1 LEVHILEKK
10 HFLEDPRIWGPDP
23 RKRPSRPS
31 NHKISGNNLI
41 NMSIS
46 MLYMT
51 KKSDKKWKKAILKGP
66 PLGPQGESFYENSQ
80 EFRD

>member
-1 LEVHILEKK
+1 
-10 HFLEDPRIWGPDP
+10 
-23 RKRPSRPS
+23 
-31 NHKISGNNLI
+31 
-41 NMSIS
+41 MSIS